1 MQARENLAPIVS
13 AMLKAQHRL
22 EHAYVRLDKALKSA
36 QKRLPTSLIDS
47 WKQRG
52 GASAAAAW
60 SPTSGGR
67 DVGGGAADGE
77 GVEGSTCMI
86 CLLPVAAGDED
97 GALLLLPCG
106 HGFHEECV
114 RSWLHSNTTCPN
126 CRTDLS
132 SACEHAGED
141 GKEDESRGRDKTEEE
156 DESRDR
162 DKAEEEDESRDR
174 DKAE

>member
-1 MQARENLAPIVS
+1 
-13 AMLKAQHRL
+13 
-22 EHAYVRLDKALKSA
+22 
-36 QKRLPTSLIDS
+36 
-47 WKQRG
+47 
-52 GASAAAAW
+52 
-60 SPTSGGR
+60 
-67 DVGGGAADGE
+67 
-77 GVEGSTCMI
+77 MI

-132 SACEHAGED
+132 SACEEHAGAD
-141 GKEDESRGRDKTEEE
+141 GKEDGSRGRDTAEEE